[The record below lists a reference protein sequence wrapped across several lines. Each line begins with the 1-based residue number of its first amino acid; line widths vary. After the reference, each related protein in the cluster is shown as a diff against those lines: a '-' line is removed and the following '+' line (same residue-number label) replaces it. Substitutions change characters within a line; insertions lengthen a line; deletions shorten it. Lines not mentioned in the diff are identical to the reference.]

1 MRSRGSSL
9 LSSSNECGANKKMWI
24 NLGKVRMDI
33 EIKQQPR
40 TAAERQSWSED
51 PSPYWDGKVGNDGT
65 EGTSAV

>member
-33 EIKQQPR
+33 EIKQQPHR
-40 TAAERQSWSED
+40 SGAAKLERGSITILGRESWQ
-51 PSPYWDGKVGNDGT
+51 
-65 EGTSAV
+65 